1 MVQKILRWLADY
13 KDSEILSMVHE
24 HLKLTQEA
32 VDELHKMVCDA
43 CESSLTKV
51 TLYDKISEVE
61 MKADELRRN
70 MISVLSESGISPIE
84 RQDLMDLVRAID
96 WVADWAREAGR
107 ILVIIPFEDAPGSMK
122 KSVQEMTK
130 ACTRCVRLLAECV
143 KMLSEDKFRALELAN
158 EVEMME
164 EDIDDLY
171 SVARG
176 FLASLDF
183 SSWSDGSLIL
193 LAEFLQA
200 IEMVSDW
207 CENSADYVRAIAI
220 RN

>member
-1 MVQKILRWLADY
+1 MAQKILRWLANY
-13 KDSEILSMVHE
+13 NDSGVLSMVHE
-24 HLKLTQEA
+24 HLKLTQTA
-32 VDELHKMVCDA
+32 IDELHNMVCDA
-43 CESSLTKV
+43 CESSLTKE

-70 MISVLSESGISPIE
+70 MISVLTVSGISPID

-96 WVADWAREAGR
+96 WVADWGREAGR
-107 ILVIIPFEDAPGSMK
+107 ILIIIPFEDAPVGMK

-130 ACTRCVRLLAECV
+130 ACTRCVRLLAKCV
-143 KMLSEDKFRALELAN
+143 MMLTEDKLRALELAN
-158 EVEMME
+158 GVEIME
-164 EDIDDLY
+164 EDIDELY
-171 SVARG
+171 SAARG
-176 FLASLDF
+176 FLVSSDF

-207 CENSADYVRAIAI
+207 CEKSADFVRTIAI
-220 RN
+220 RD

>member
-1 MVQKILRWLADY
+1 MAQRIMRWLADSQ
-13 KDSEILSMVHE
+13 DSEVLSMVHE
-24 HLKLTQEA
+24 HLKLTQTA
-32 VDELHKMVCDA
+32 VDELHNMVCDA
-43 CESSLTKV
+43 CESSLTKD
-51 TLYDKISEVE
+51 TLYDKISELE

-70 MISVLSESGISPIE
+70 MINVLSISGISPTE

-107 ILVIIPFEDAPGSMK
+107 ILVIIPFDDAPGSMK

-130 ACTRCVRLLAECV
+130 ACTRCVRLLAGSV
-143 KMLSEDKFRALELAN
+143 KMLSEDKLQALERAN
-158 EVEMME
+158 EVEMLE
-164 EDIDDLY
+164 EDIDELY
-171 SVARG
+171 GIARG
-176 FLASLDF
+176 FLASMDF

-207 CENSADYVRAIAI
+207 CENSADLVRAIAI
-220 RN
+220 RK